1 MLSVDSS
8 KLKQQIKSL
17 LFNDECRELFG
28 SSNCQLISDSLDNEA
43 AFPYILELAT
53 EIDQI
58 LFNDFSPFGREK
70 IKHSIMKKVEGL
82 KVFLFRQRT
91 ILIAVPQRKRHP
103 QFPAPNLGGLV
114 VPQAYRVKGEVCYGM
129 NYCDARTFLVRKA
142 LEDPS
147 ITDILFVDDDILL
160 PKNAIS
166 VLCDTNEPIVAANY
180 VKKQYPIE
188 TTALQVREIN
198 GIVHNQE
205 IKAIEGAMA
214 PIPVSQMGLGACL
227 ISVEVFK
234 KLKEPWF
241 EFKYNAD
248 GSVFA
253 GEDVRFMQQAIL
265 AGYEPKIIPGLV
277 CAHIEFKSGKAWG
290 PIFMV
295 KNRQIRPDMKD
306 QFCYMLCDPKEC
318 HSENIK

>member
-1 MLSVDSS
+1 MLPVDNLF
-8 KLKQQIKSL
+8 LKHQIKL
-17 LFNDECRELFG
+17 LLINRECLNLFG
-28 SSNCQLISDSLDNEA
+28 DNNCQLISDSVNNEA

-53 EIDQI
+53 EMDV
-58 LFNDFSPFGREK
+58 LLKDGHSPFLRQK
-70 IKHSIMKKVEGL
+70 LVFSIMKKIEAL

-114 VPQAYRVKGEVCYGM
+114 VPQNYRVKGEVCYGM

-142 LEDPS
+142 LENPE

-160 PKNAIS
+160 PKDAIS

-205 IKAIEGAMA
+205 VKAEQGNMT
-214 PIPVSQMGLGACL
+214 PVTVSQMGLGACL
-227 ISVEVFK
+227 ISVDVFK

-241 EFKYNAD
+241 EFKYNPD

-253 GEDVRFMQQAIL
+253 GEDVIFQQQSIL
-265 AGYEPKIIPGLV
+265 AGYAPKVIPGLV
-277 CAHIEFKSGKAWG
+277 CAHVEFKSGKAWG
-290 PIFMV
+290 PSYMV
-295 KNRQIRPDMKD
+295 KNGQIRQDLKD
-306 QFCYMLCDPKEC
+306 QFYHMLCDPKEC
-318 HSENIK
+318 YSDNIK